1 MRTKTH
7 PGARTGRVFLHA
19 LVGVA
24 VLLGGCVPRLPGG
37 GAREPVI
44 AVPDAYPSVATAG
57 GEAQAQG
64 SSTPTEGSQAEATS
78 VVDYH
83 AIFAGG
89 ELAALIDEAL
99 ANNQEL
105 NIAVQDILIANNEVL
120 ARRGDYIPNLGVGA
134 NVGVEHVPE
143 QTREGRSDQV
153 AGTSPTLPYY
163 AVGFY
168 ASWEVDI
175 WRRLR
180 NLRDAAVNRY
190 LASIEGRNFLVTRL
204 VAEIA
209 SSYYELMALDEQL
222 EVVRTTIELQQHS
235 VDVVHLQFEA
245 AAATAVAVT
254 RLEAELYRFK
264 AQEYEIRQR
273 IVETE
278 NRINF
283 LVGRYPR
290 PIARPS
296 ASFLDLPPPNVRA
309 GMPGSLL
316 ENRPDIRQAALE
328 LEATRF
334 DVRAARARF
343 YPSLT
348 LVAGAGYASTSARQ
362 LFTTPQSLLL
372 QVLGSVAAPLLNR
385 RGITAAY
392 FTADAQQL
400 RAVLA
405 YERAILSGY
414 VEVVNRMNL
423 IENSTRS
430 LELREQQVERLNQA
444 IDLSQR
450 LFEAARA
457 DYLEVLTARR
467 DALDAQLLLIET
479 KRQQLSAAVG
489 LYQALGGG
497 WRTTSP
503 SPSNANDGRNP

>member
-1 MRTKTH
+1 MH
-7 PGARTGRVFLHA
+7 
-19 LVGVA
+19 
-24 VLLGGCVPRLPGG
+24 VLTTLAIAASGCVPRLPGG
-37 GAREPVI
+37 GAREPQI

-57 GEAQAQG
+57 GETTDAATTAGGDAGSGAATQG
-64 SSTPTEGSQAEATS
+64 TNPSTASSS

-99 ANNQEL
+99 RNNQEL

-134 NVGVEHVPE
+134 NVGVDHVPE
-143 QTREGRSDQV
+143 QTREGRSDQA
-153 AGTSPTLPYY
+153 AGTSATLPYY
-163 AVGFY
+163 GVGFY

-180 NLRDAAVNRY
+180 NLRDAAINRY

-209 SSYYELMALDEQL
+209 STYYDLMALDEQL

-235 VDVVHLQFEA
+235 VDVVHIQFQA

-254 RLEAELYRFK
+254 RLEAELFRYK

-273 IVETE
+273 ILEAE

-348 LVAGAGYASTSARQ
+348 LVAGAGYASTSART

-405 YERAILSGY
+405 YERAVLSGY

-430 LELREQQVERLNQA
+430 LELREQQVDRLNQA

-479 KRQQLSAAVG
+479 KRQQLTAAVD

-497 WRTTSP
+497 WQTSAQA
-503 SPSNANDGRNP
+503 PSNESPGRTP